1 MRKPRNAQDRPPR
14 QHSLIGFA
22 YFAIGI
28 AQTMSGFFTFFMV
41 LSIEL
46 GLHPSELIGSEHGA
60 SATSYGFSGRVPF
73 DMWLGSRFVPRE
85 SASLALS
92 RGQSSLSAVDRLV
105 QWIDLLI
112 CKTRKLSLFQQGM
125 RNIVLWARPVVETVV
140 AVLPDLRAVLPH
152 DFQHGRPASDL
163 LAFLPLPFM
172 LLDLCLR
179 RGSQNADSPRDVS
192 ERACLPKQF
201 ELKRQTSFFSS
212 RGVRAISIQTAA
224 IASMMIVVDASAAGR
239 RTRRPTPPRPA
250 TDASRSLQSVRDRRI
265 CPWHASLR
273 LAAQHTCAPLRGN
286 GFGTPRA
293 FVAKRRV
300 WCHSGVDAGGLAVAD
315 A

>member
-1 MRKPRNAQDRPPR
+1 MQRAKALSVCHKMSLHASPTSCTQLSRRPNTVSTVRSTVSTGTFSEIVRRHGCADAAKLVEQLCGAVFGTPQDS
-14 QHSLIGFA
+14 H
-22 YFAIGI
+22 
-28 AQTMSGFFTFFMV
+28 
-41 LSIEL
+41 EL
-46 GLHPSELIGSEHGA
+46 GI
-60 SATSYGFSGRVPF
+60 
-73 DMWLGSRFVPRE
+73 
-85 SASLALS
+85 
-92 RGQSSLSAVDRLV
+92 
-105 QWIDLLI
+105 
-112 CKTRKLSLFQQGM
+112 
-125 RNIVLWARPVVETVV
+125 
-140 AVLPDLRAVLPH
+140 LPINCYDWTWQYA
-152 DFQHGRPASDL
+152 
-163 LAFLPLPFM
+163 
-172 LLDLCLR
+172 
-179 RGSQNADSPRDVS
+179 DVS